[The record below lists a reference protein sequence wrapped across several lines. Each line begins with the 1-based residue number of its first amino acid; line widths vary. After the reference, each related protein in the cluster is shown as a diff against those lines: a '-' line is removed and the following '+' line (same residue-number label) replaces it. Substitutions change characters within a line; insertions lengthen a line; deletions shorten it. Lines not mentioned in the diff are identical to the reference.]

1 VNKSLLIFRH
11 EFLST
16 IKRAGFIIMTLALP
30 VLALLA
36 IGVTQ
41 LISGIVK
48 PSGPAQITNIG
59 YVDQTGGFSQF
70 NSQGT
75 VELKPYNTP
84 DTALR
89 ALVQKDVK
97 EYFVIPAD
105 YATNGMVTIYTL
117 EKQLTAPQ
125 EVQTAIKNFL
135 SSNLMVNKIPGA
147 TINVIESP
155 LYLNTVRVTDTGEVA
170 KDQGGLSNLIIPL
183 IFGVLL
189 AMSLSFSSSYL
200 LQGLGEEKENRLME
214 ILLSSV
220 STRQLVTGKV
230 LGIGV
235 AGLIQVVVWV
245 ISLPLLLHL
254 ASASIGGFIST
265 IHIQANF
272 LAAGIV
278 YFILGY
284 LLFAVL
290 SLCVA
295 AISPTAKKHRFGRGI
310 YHVLCCPVLV
320 LESADVIS
328 EQPGLDRLQYFP
340 VLGACAGDVKAGLIR
355 YSGLATGG
363 KYGSNGIIDY
373 RGAFTRRQAAE
384 DIPADV
390 RQTSDHPGD
399 RQKYWQKLAARKTT
413 FY

>member
-1 VNKSLLIFRH
+1 
-11 EFLST
+11 
-16 IKRAGFIIMTLALP
+16 MTLALP

-59 YVDQTGGFSQF
+59 YVDQTSGFSQF

-290 SLCVA
+290 ALCIA
-295 AISPTAKKHRFGRGI
+295 SISPTAREGQGMAAIFTMFSVAPFWFLSLLMLFPNSSVWI
-310 YHVLCCPVLV
+310 VFSIFPFSAPVLV
-320 LESADVIS
+320 ILRL
-328 EQPGLDRLQYFP
+328 GLYGIP
-340 VLGACAGDVKAGLIR
+340 VWQLAASMAVMVLSIIAGL
-355 YSGLATGG
+355 L
-363 KYGSNGIIDY
+363 
-373 RGAFTRRQAAE
+373 
-384 DIPADV
+384 
-390 RQTSDHPGD
+390 
-399 RQKYWQKLAARKTT
+399 LAAKLLRIYLLMYGKRPTIPEIVRSIGKS
-413 FY
+413 

>member
-1 VNKSLLIFRH
+1 MNKSLLIFRH

-290 SLCVA
+290 ALCIA
-295 AISPTAKKHRFGRGI
+295 SISPTAREGQGMAAIFTMFSVAPFWFLSLLMLFPNSSVWI
-310 YHVLCCPVLV
+310 VFSIFPFSAPVLV
-320 LESADVIS
+320 ILRL
-328 EQPGLDRLQYFP
+328 GLYGIP
-340 VLGACAGDVKAGLIR
+340 VWQLAASMAVMVLSIIAGL
-355 YSGLATGG
+355 L
-363 KYGSNGIIDY
+363 
-373 RGAFTRRQAAE
+373 
-384 DIPADV
+384 
-390 RQTSDHPGD
+390 
-399 RQKYWQKLAARKTT
+399 LAAKLLRIYLLMYGKRPTIPEIVRSIGKS
-413 FY
+413 

>member
-1 VNKSLLIFRH
+1 MNKSLLIFRH

-59 YVDQTGGFSQF
+59 YVDQTGGFSQI

-235 AGLIQVVVWV
+235 AGLIQVVIWV

-290 SLCVA
+290 ALCIA
-295 AISPTAKKHRFGRGI
+295 SISPTAREGQGMAAIFTMFSVAPFWFLSLLMLFPNSSVWI
-310 YHVLCCPVLV
+310 VFSIFPFSAPVLV
-320 LESADVIS
+320 ILRL
-328 EQPGLDRLQYFP
+328 GLYGIP
-340 VLGACAGDVKAGLIR
+340 VWQLAASMAVMVLSIIAGL
-355 YSGLATGG
+355 L
-363 KYGSNGIIDY
+363 
-373 RGAFTRRQAAE
+373 
-384 DIPADV
+384 
-390 RQTSDHPGD
+390 
-399 RQKYWQKLAARKTT
+399 LAAKLLRIYLLMYGKRPTIPEIVRSIGKS
-413 FY
+413 

>member
-1 VNKSLLIFRH
+1 
-11 EFLST
+11 
-16 IKRAGFIIMTLALP
+16 
-30 VLALLA
+30 
-36 IGVTQ
+36 
-41 LISGIVK
+41 VK

-235 AGLIQVVVWV
+235 AGLIQVVIWV

-290 SLCVA
+290 ALCIA
-295 AISPTAKKHRFGRGI
+295 SISPTAREGQGM
-310 YHVLCCPVLV
+310 VPQP
-320 LESADVIS
+320 ANVIS
-328 EQPGLDRLQYFP
+328 KQLCLDRLQYFP
-340 VLGACAGDVKAGLIR
+340 ILGACAGDIKAGLIR

>member
-1 VNKSLLIFRH
+1 
-11 EFLST
+11 
-16 IKRAGFIIMTLALP
+16 MTLALP

-235 AGLIQVVVWV
+235 AGLIQVVIWV

-290 SLCVA
+290 ALCIA
-295 AISPTAKKHRFGRGI
+295 SISPTAREGQGMAAIFTMFSVAPFWFLSLLMLFPNSSVWI
-310 YHVLCCPVLV
+310 VFSIFPFSAPVLV
-320 LESADVIS
+320 MLRL
-328 EQPGLDRLQYFP
+328 GLYGIP
-340 VLGACAGDVKAGLIR
+340 VWQLAASMAVMVLSIIAGL
-355 YSGLATGG
+355 L
-363 KYGSNGIIDY
+363 
-373 RGAFTRRQAAE
+373 
-384 DIPADV
+384 
-390 RQTSDHPGD
+390 
-399 RQKYWQKLAARKTT
+399 LAAKLLRIYLLMYGKRPTIPEIVRSIGKS
-413 FY
+413 

>member
-1 VNKSLLIFRH
+1 MNKSLLIFRH
-11 EFLST
+11 EFLT
-16 IKRAGFIIMTLALP
+16 TVRRTGFIILTLALP

-36 IGVTQ
+36 IGATQ

-48 PSGPAQITNIG
+48 PSGPAQVTDIG
-59 YVDQTGGFSQF
+59 YVDQSGGFSQF
-70 NSQGT
+70 TTQGS
-75 VELKPYNTP
+75 VEMKLY
-84 DTALR
+84 DTTDAARQALT
-89 ALVQKDVK
+89 QKDVK

-105 YATNGMVTIYTL
+105 YAASGMITIYTL
-117 EKQLTAPQ
+117 EKQLTAPPD
-125 EVQTAIKNFL
+125 VQTGIKNFL
-135 SSNLMVNKIPGA
+135 TSNLLANKIPGA

-155 LYLNTVRVTDTGEVA
+155 LYLNTIRLDDTGAIA
-170 KDQGGLSNLIIPL
+170 KDQGGISNLIIPL

-189 AMSLSFSSSYL
+189 AMSLSFSSAYL

-230 LGIGV
+230 LGIGL

-254 ASASIGGFIST
+254 ASSSIGGFIST

-295 AISPTAKKHRFGRGI
+295 AISPTAKEAQGLAAVFTMFSVAPFWFLSLLMLFPNSPVWI
-310 YHVLCCPVLV
+310 AFSIFPFSAPVLV
-320 LESADVIS
+320 MLRL
-328 EQPGLDRLQYFP
+328 GLYGIP
-340 VLGACAGDVKAGLIR
+340 VWQLAASMAVMVLSIIAGLLLSAILLRIYLLMYGKRPNIR
-355 YSGLATGG
+355 EIARNLG
-363 KYGSNGIIDY
+363 KS
-373 RGAFTRRQAAE
+373 
-384 DIPADV
+384 
-390 RQTSDHPGD
+390 
-399 RQKYWQKLAARKTT
+399 
-413 FY
+413 

>member
-11 EFLST
+11 EFLT
-16 IKRAGFIIMTLALP
+16 TVRRTGFIILTLALP

-36 IGVTQ
+36 IGATQ

-48 PSGPAQITNIG
+48 PSGPAQVTDIG
-59 YVDQTGGFSQF
+59 YVDQSGGFSQF
-70 NSQGT
+70 TTQGS
-75 VELKPYNTP
+75 VEMKLY
-84 DTALR
+84 DTTDAARQALT
-89 ALVQKDVK
+89 QKDVK
-97 EYFVIPAD
+97 EYFVIPDD
-105 YATNGMVTIYTL
+105 YAASGMITIYTL
-117 EKQLTAPQ
+117 EKQLTAPPD
-125 EVQTAIKNFL
+125 VQTGIKNFL
-135 SSNLMVNKIPGA
+135 TGNLLANKIPGA

-155 LYLNTVRVTDTGEVA
+155 LYLNTIRLDDTGAIA
-170 KDQGGLSNLIIPL
+170 KDQGGISNLIIPL

-189 AMSLSFSSSYL
+189 AMSLSFSSAYL

-230 LGIGV
+230 LGIGL

-254 ASASIGGFIST
+254 ASSSIGGFIST
-265 IHIQANF
+265 IHIQPNF

-295 AISPTAKKHRFGRGI
+295 AISPTAKEAQGLAAVFTMFSVAPFWFLSLLMLFPNSPVWI
-310 YHVLCCPVLV
+310 AFSIFPFSAPVLV
-320 LESADVIS
+320 MLRL
-328 EQPGLDRLQYFP
+328 GLYGIP
-340 VLGACAGDVKAGLIR
+340 VWQLAASMAVMVLSIIAGLLLTAKLLRIYLLMYGKRPNIR
-355 YSGLATGG
+355 EIVANIG
-363 KYGSNGIIDY
+363 KS
-373 RGAFTRRQAAE
+373 
-384 DIPADV
+384 
-390 RQTSDHPGD
+390 
-399 RQKYWQKLAARKTT
+399 
-413 FY
+413 

>member
-235 AGLIQVVVWV
+235 AGLIQVVIWV

-290 SLCVA
+290 ALCIA
-295 AISPTAKKHRFGRGI
+295 SISPTAREGQGMAAIFTMFSVAPFWFLSLLMLFPNSSVWI
-310 YHVLCCPVLV
+310 VFSIFPFSAPVLV
-320 LESADVIS
+320 ILRL
-328 EQPGLDRLQYFP
+328 GLYGIP
-340 VLGACAGDVKAGLIR
+340 VWQLAASMAVMVLSIIAGL
-355 YSGLATGG
+355 L
-363 KYGSNGIIDY
+363 
-373 RGAFTRRQAAE
+373 
-384 DIPADV
+384 
-390 RQTSDHPGD
+390 
-399 RQKYWQKLAARKTT
+399 LAAKLLRIYLLMYGKRPTIPEIVRSIGKS
-413 FY
+413 

>member
-1 VNKSLLIFRH
+1 
-11 EFLST
+11 
-16 IKRAGFIIMTLALP
+16 MTLALP

-48 PSGPAQITNIG
+48 PSGPAQIANIG

-290 SLCVA
+290 ALCIA
-295 AISPTAKKHRFGRGI
+295 SISPTAREGQGMAAIFTMFSVAPFWFLSLLMLFPNSSVWI
-310 YHVLCCPVLV
+310 VFSIFPFSAPVLV
-320 LESADVIS
+320 MLRL
-328 EQPGLDRLQYFP
+328 GLYGIP
-340 VLGACAGDVKAGLIR
+340 VWQLAASMAVMVLSIIAGL
-355 YSGLATGG
+355 L
-363 KYGSNGIIDY
+363 
-373 RGAFTRRQAAE
+373 
-384 DIPADV
+384 
-390 RQTSDHPGD
+390 
-399 RQKYWQKLAARKTT
+399 LAAKLLRIYLLMYGKRPTIPEIVRSIGKS
-413 FY
+413 

>member
-1 VNKSLLIFRH
+1 MNKSLLIFRH

-235 AGLIQVVVWV
+235 AGLIQVVIWV

-290 SLCVA
+290 ALCIA
-295 AISPTAKKHRFGRGI
+295 SISPTAREGQGMAAIFTMFSVAPFWFLSLLMLFPNSSVWI
-310 YHVLCCPVLV
+310 VFSIFPFSAPVLV
-320 LESADVIS
+320 MLRL
-328 EQPGLDRLQYFP
+328 GLYGIP
-340 VLGACAGDVKAGLIR
+340 VWQLAASMAVMVLSIIAGL
-355 YSGLATGG
+355 L
-363 KYGSNGIIDY
+363 
-373 RGAFTRRQAAE
+373 
-384 DIPADV
+384 
-390 RQTSDHPGD
+390 
-399 RQKYWQKLAARKTT
+399 LAAKLLRIYLLMYGKRPTIPEIVRSIGKS
-413 FY
+413 

>member
-290 SLCVA
+290 ALCIA
-295 AISPTAKKHRFGRGI
+295 SISPTAREGQGMAAIFTMFSVAPFWFLSLLMLFPNSSVWI
-310 YHVLCCPVLV
+310 VFSIFPFSAPVLV
-320 LESADVIS
+320 ILRL
-328 EQPGLDRLQYFP
+328 GLYGIP
-340 VLGACAGDVKAGLIR
+340 VWQLAASMAVMVLSIIAGL
-355 YSGLATGG
+355 L
-363 KYGSNGIIDY
+363 
-373 RGAFTRRQAAE
+373 
-384 DIPADV
+384 
-390 RQTSDHPGD
+390 
-399 RQKYWQKLAARKTT
+399 LAAKLLRIYLLMYGKRPTIPEIVRSIGKS
-413 FY
+413 

>member
-1 VNKSLLIFRH
+1 
-11 EFLST
+11 
-16 IKRAGFIIMTLALP
+16 MTLALP

-235 AGLIQVVVWV
+235 AGLIQVVIWV

-290 SLCVA
+290 ALCIA
-295 AISPTAKKHRFGRGI
+295 SISPTAREGQGMAAIFTMFSVAPFWFLSLLMLFPNSSVWI
-310 YHVLCCPVLV
+310 VFSIFPFSAPVLV
-320 LESADVIS
+320 ILRL
-328 EQPGLDRLQYFP
+328 GLYGIP
-340 VLGACAGDVKAGLIR
+340 VWQLAASMAVMVLSIIAGL
-355 YSGLATGG
+355 L
-363 KYGSNGIIDY
+363 
-373 RGAFTRRQAAE
+373 
-384 DIPADV
+384 
-390 RQTSDHPGD
+390 
-399 RQKYWQKLAARKTT
+399 LAAKLLRIYLLMYGKRPTIPEIVRSIGKS
-413 FY
+413 

>member
-1 VNKSLLIFRH
+1 MNKSLLIFRH

-97 EYFVIPAD
+97 EYFAD

-235 AGLIQVVVWV
+235 VVIWV

-290 SLCVA
+290 ALCIA
-295 AISPTAKKHRFGRGI
+295 SISPTAREGQGMAAIFTMFSVAPFWFLSLLMLFPNSSVWI
-310 YHVLCCPVLV
+310 VFSIFPFSAPVLV
-320 LESADVIS
+320 MLRL
-328 EQPGLDRLQYFP
+328 GLYGIP
-340 VLGACAGDVKAGLIR
+340 VWQLAASMAVMVLSIIAGL
-355 YSGLATGG
+355 L
-363 KYGSNGIIDY
+363 
-373 RGAFTRRQAAE
+373 
-384 DIPADV
+384 
-390 RQTSDHPGD
+390 
-399 RQKYWQKLAARKTT
+399 LAAKLLRIYLLMYGKRPTIPEIVRSIGKS
-413 FY
+413 

>member
-1 VNKSLLIFRH
+1 MNKSLLIFRH

-48 PSGPAQITNIG
+48 PSGPAQIANIG

-290 SLCVA
+290 ALCIA
-295 AISPTAKKHRFGRGI
+295 SISPTAREGQGMAAIFTMFSVAPFWFLSLLMLFPNSSVWI
-310 YHVLCCPVLV
+310 VFSIFPFSAPVLV
-320 LESADVIS
+320 MLRL
-328 EQPGLDRLQYFP
+328 GLYGIP
-340 VLGACAGDVKAGLIR
+340 VWQLAASMAVMVLSIIAGL
-355 YSGLATGG
+355 L
-363 KYGSNGIIDY
+363 
-373 RGAFTRRQAAE
+373 
-384 DIPADV
+384 
-390 RQTSDHPGD
+390 
-399 RQKYWQKLAARKTT
+399 LAAKLLRIYLLMYGKRPTIPEIVRSIGKS
-413 FY
+413 

>member
-1 VNKSLLIFRH
+1 MNKSLLIFRH

-290 SLCVA
+290 ALCIA
-295 AISPTAKKHRFGRGI
+295 SISPTAREGQGMAAIFTMFSVAPFWFLSLLMLFPNSSVWI
-310 YHVLCCPVLV
+310 VFSIFPFSAPVLV
-320 LESADVIS
+320 MLRL
-328 EQPGLDRLQYFP
+328 GLYGIP
-340 VLGACAGDVKAGLIR
+340 VWQLAASMAVMVLSIIAGL
-355 YSGLATGG
+355 L
-363 KYGSNGIIDY
+363 
-373 RGAFTRRQAAE
+373 
-384 DIPADV
+384 
-390 RQTSDHPGD
+390 
-399 RQKYWQKLAARKTT
+399 LAAKLLRIYLLMYGKRPTIPEIVRSIGKS
-413 FY
+413 

>member
-1 VNKSLLIFRH
+1 
-11 EFLST
+11 
-16 IKRAGFIIMTLALP
+16 MTLALP

-48 PSGPAQITNIG
+48 PSGPAQIANIG

-235 AGLIQVVVWV
+235 AGLIQVVIWV

-290 SLCVA
+290 ALCIA
-295 AISPTAKKHRFGRGI
+295 SISPTAREGQGMAAIFTMFSVAPFWFLSLLMLFPNSSVWI
-310 YHVLCCPVLV
+310 VFSIFPFSAPVLV
-320 LESADVIS
+320 ILRL
-328 EQPGLDRLQYFP
+328 GLYGIPAWQLAASMAVM
-340 VLGACAGDVKAGLIR
+340 VLSIIAGL
-355 YSGLATGG
+355 L
-363 KYGSNGIIDY
+363 
-373 RGAFTRRQAAE
+373 
-384 DIPADV
+384 
-390 RQTSDHPGD
+390 
-399 RQKYWQKLAARKTT
+399 LAAKLLRIYLLMYGKRPTIPEIVRSIGKS
-413 FY
+413 

>member
-1 VNKSLLIFRH
+1 MNKSLLIFRH

-117 EKQLTAPQ
+117 EKQLPAPQ

-254 ASASIGGFIST
+254 ASAAIGGFIST

-290 SLCVA
+290 ALCIA
-295 AISPTAKKHRFGRGI
+295 SISPTAREGQGMAAIFTMFSVAPFWFLSLLMLFPNSSVWI
-310 YHVLCCPVLV
+310 VFSILPFSAPVLV
-320 LESADVIS
+320 MLRL
-328 EQPGLDRLQYFP
+328 GLYGIP
-340 VLGACAGDVKAGLIR
+340 VWQLAASMAVMVLSIIAGL
-355 YSGLATGG
+355 L
-363 KYGSNGIIDY
+363 
-373 RGAFTRRQAAE
+373 
-384 DIPADV
+384 
-390 RQTSDHPGD
+390 
-399 RQKYWQKLAARKTT
+399 LAAKLLRIYLLMYGKRPTIPEIVRSIGKS
-413 FY
+413 

>member
-290 SLCVA
+290 ALCIA
-295 AISPTAKKHRFGRGI
+295 SISPTAREGQGMAAIFTMFSVAPFWFLSLLMLFPNSSVWI
-310 YHVLCCPVLV
+310 VFSIFPFSAPVLV
-320 LESADVIS
+320 MLRL
-328 EQPGLDRLQYFP
+328 GLYGIP
-340 VLGACAGDVKAGLIR
+340 VWQLAASMAVMVLSIIAGL
-355 YSGLATGG
+355 L
-363 KYGSNGIIDY
+363 
-373 RGAFTRRQAAE
+373 
-384 DIPADV
+384 
-390 RQTSDHPGD
+390 
-399 RQKYWQKLAARKTT
+399 LAAKLLRIYLLMYGKRPTIPEIVRSIGKS
-413 FY
+413 

>member
-1 VNKSLLIFRH
+1 MNKSLLIFRH

-235 AGLIQVVVWV
+235 AGLIQVVIWV

-290 SLCVA
+290 ALCIA
-295 AISPTAKKHRFGRGI
+295 SISPTAREGQGMAAIFTMFSVAPFWFLSLLMLFPNSSVWI
-310 YHVLCCPVLV
+310 VFSIFPFSAPVLV
-320 LESADVIS
+320 ILRL
-328 EQPGLDRLQYFP
+328 GLYGIPAWQLAASMAVM
-340 VLGACAGDVKAGLIR
+340 VLSIIAGL
-355 YSGLATGG
+355 L
-363 KYGSNGIIDY
+363 
-373 RGAFTRRQAAE
+373 
-384 DIPADV
+384 
-390 RQTSDHPGD
+390 
-399 RQKYWQKLAARKTT
+399 LAAKLLRIYLLMYGKRPTIPEIVRSIGKS
-413 FY
+413 

>member
-1 VNKSLLIFRH
+1 MNKSLLIFRH

-220 STRQLVTGKV
+220 TTRQLVT
-230 LGIGV
+230 
-235 AGLIQVVVWV
+235 
-245 ISLPLLLHL
+245 
-254 ASASIGGFIST
+254 
-265 IHIQANF
+265 
-272 LAAGIV
+272 
-278 YFILGY
+278 
-284 LLFAVL
+284 
-290 SLCVA
+290 
-295 AISPTAKKHRFGRGI
+295 
-310 YHVLCCPVLV
+310 
-320 LESADVIS
+320 
-328 EQPGLDRLQYFP
+328 
-340 VLGACAGDVKAGLIR
+340 
-355 YSGLATGG
+355 
-363 KYGSNGIIDY
+363 
-373 RGAFTRRQAAE
+373 
-384 DIPADV
+384 
-390 RQTSDHPGD
+390 
-399 RQKYWQKLAARKTT
+399 
-413 FY
+413 

>member
-1 VNKSLLIFRH
+1 MNKSLLIFRH

-59 YVDQTGGFSQF
+59 YVDQTSGFSQF

-235 AGLIQVVVWV
+235 AGLIQVVIWV

-290 SLCVA
+290 ALCIA
-295 AISPTAKKHRFGRGI
+295 SISPTAREGQGMAAIFTMFSVAPFWFLSLLMLFPNSSVWI
-310 YHVLCCPVLV
+310 VFSIFPFSAPVLV
-320 LESADVIS
+320 ILRL
-328 EQPGLDRLQYFP
+328 GLYGIP
-340 VLGACAGDVKAGLIR
+340 VWQLAASMAVMVLSIIAGL
-355 YSGLATGG
+355 L
-363 KYGSNGIIDY
+363 
-373 RGAFTRRQAAE
+373 
-384 DIPADV
+384 
-390 RQTSDHPGD
+390 
-399 RQKYWQKLAARKTT
+399 LAAKLLRIYLLMYGKRPTIPEIVRSIGKS
-413 FY
+413 

>member
-1 VNKSLLIFRH
+1 MNKSLLIFRH

-48 PSGPAQITNIG
+48 PSGPAQIANIG

-290 SLCVA
+290 ALCIA
-295 AISPTAKKHRFGRGI
+295 SISPTAREGQGMAAIFTMFSVAPFWFLSLLMLFPNSSVWI
-310 YHVLCCPVLV
+310 VFSIFPFSAPVLV
-320 LESADVIS
+320 ILRL
-328 EQPGLDRLQYFP
+328 GLYGIP
-340 VLGACAGDVKAGLIR
+340 VWQLAASMAVMVLSIIAGL
-355 YSGLATGG
+355 L
-363 KYGSNGIIDY
+363 
-373 RGAFTRRQAAE
+373 
-384 DIPADV
+384 
-390 RQTSDHPGD
+390 
-399 RQKYWQKLAARKTT
+399 LAAKLLRIYLLMYGKRPTIPEIVRSIGKS
-413 FY
+413 

>member
-1 VNKSLLIFRH
+1 MNKSLLIFRH

-170 KDQGGLSNLIIPL
+170 KDQGGISNLIIPL

-235 AGLIQVVVWV
+235 AGLIQVVIWV

-290 SLCVA
+290 ALCIA
-295 AISPTAKKHRFGRGI
+295 SISPTAREGQGMAAIFTMFSVAPFWFLSLLMLFPNSSVWI
-310 YHVLCCPVLV
+310 VFSIFPFSAPVLV
-320 LESADVIS
+320 MLRL
-328 EQPGLDRLQYFP
+328 GLYGIP
-340 VLGACAGDVKAGLIR
+340 VWQLAASMAVMVLSIIAGL
-355 YSGLATGG
+355 L
-363 KYGSNGIIDY
+363 
-373 RGAFTRRQAAE
+373 
-384 DIPADV
+384 
-390 RQTSDHPGD
+390 
-399 RQKYWQKLAARKTT
+399 LAAKLLRIYLLMYGKRPTIPEIVRSIGKS
-413 FY
+413 

>member
-1 VNKSLLIFRH
+1 MNKSLLIFRH

-155 LYLNTVRVTDTGEVA
+155 LYLNTIRLDDTGAIA
-170 KDQGGLSNLIIPL
+170 KDQGGISNLIIPL

-290 SLCVA
+290 ALCIA
-295 AISPTAKKHRFGRGI
+295 SISPTAREGQGMAAIFTMFSVAPFWFLSLLMLFPNSSVWI
-310 YHVLCCPVLV
+310 VFSIFPFSAPVLV
-320 LESADVIS
+320 ILRL
-328 EQPGLDRLQYFP
+328 GLYGIP
-340 VLGACAGDVKAGLIR
+340 VWQLAASMAVMVLSIIAGL
-355 YSGLATGG
+355 L
-363 KYGSNGIIDY
+363 
-373 RGAFTRRQAAE
+373 
-384 DIPADV
+384 
-390 RQTSDHPGD
+390 
-399 RQKYWQKLAARKTT
+399 LAAKLLRIYLLMYGKRPTIPEIVRSIGKS
-413 FY
+413 

>member
-1 VNKSLLIFRH
+1 MNKSLLIFRH

-235 AGLIQVVVWV
+235 AGLIQVVIWV

-290 SLCVA
+290 ALCIA
-295 AISPTAKKHRFGRGI
+295 SISPTAREGQGMAAIFTMFSVAPFWFLSLLMLFPNSSVWI
-310 YHVLCCPVLV
+310 VFSIFPFSAPVLV
-320 LESADVIS
+320 ILRL
-328 EQPGLDRLQYFP
+328 GLYGIP
-340 VLGACAGDVKAGLIR
+340 VWQLAASMAVMVLSIIAGL
-355 YSGLATGG
+355 L
-363 KYGSNGIIDY
+363 
-373 RGAFTRRQAAE
+373 
-384 DIPADV
+384 
-390 RQTSDHPGD
+390 
-399 RQKYWQKLAARKTT
+399 LAAKLLRIYLLMYGKRPTIPEIVRSIGKS
-413 FY
+413 

>member
-1 VNKSLLIFRH
+1 MNKSLLIFRH

-200 LQGLGEEKENRLME
+200 LQGLGEEKEKRLIE

-290 SLCVA
+290 ALCIA
-295 AISPTAKKHRFGRGI
+295 SISPTAREGQGMAAIFTMFSVAPFWFLSLLMLFPNSSVWI
-310 YHVLCCPVLV
+310 VFSIFPFSAPVLV
-320 LESADVIS
+320 ILRL
-328 EQPGLDRLQYFP
+328 GLYGIP
-340 VLGACAGDVKAGLIR
+340 VWQLAASMAVMVLSIIAGL
-355 YSGLATGG
+355 L
-363 KYGSNGIIDY
+363 
-373 RGAFTRRQAAE
+373 
-384 DIPADV
+384 
-390 RQTSDHPGD
+390 
-399 RQKYWQKLAARKTT
+399 LAAKLLRIYLLMYGKRPTIPEIVRSIGKS
-413 FY
+413 